1 VKTELSKRIVSGI
14 ILGTAVLFITWWDPI
29 SFAAMCAL
37 GGFILMKEWH
47 ALTRTRG
54 PLWLV
59 LGVVYIGAALAS
71 LIALRNLPV
80 AGTFT
85 IFYLF
90 LLVWSGDIGGY
101 VVGKLIGKHKIAPSI
116 SPGKSWEGLAGSIAA
131 TAGVLIAISSLG
143 LFRWPWWAFILIG
156 SVIAIVG
163 FLGDLFESWLKRG
176 AGVKDSG
183 TLIPGHGGLFDRTDA
198 LLAVSILFGFFYF
211 ILPDLLHLANS
222 GAQ

>member
-1 VKTELSKRIVSGI
+1 MKTELSKRIVSGI
-14 ILGTAVLFITWWDPI
+14 ILGAAVLFITWWDPI

-156 SVIAIVG
+156 GVIAIVG

-211 ILPDLLHLANS
+211 ILPDLLHLANG